1 VIVSG
6 SRVLLLLPA
15 QEREEEIG
23 MSPSARLPARE
34 ADAVVLVG
42 GKGTRLRPLT
52 CETPKPMLPM
62 AGVPFLTHLLSRSAA
77 VGIRRV
83 VLSTSYRAEMFWE
96 HFGDGE
102 VLGLDLRYVVE
113 PEPLGTAGA
122 IRNVAGSLAC
132 QDVLVF
138 NGDILSGADVPAVLD
153 THRKAG
159 ADVTLH
165 LVKVSDPR
173 SFGCVP
179 TDAAGRVAAF
189 LEKTDDPPTDQINAG
204 CYVFSRRALES
215 IPTGRPVSVER
226 ETFPELLARGAHL
239 QGHVDSSYWLDVG
252 TPAAFVRGSCD
263 LVLGMAPS
271 AALPG
276 GPGEALVLGG
286 ARVAEQATLAGGS
299 TVGAGSA
306 IATGA
311 AVRGS
316 VVFDGAVIEQGASVC
331 RSAIG
336 AGARIGTGAVLTDAV
351 VGDRAVIGAGCELA
365 SGARVWPEVVL
376 PAGGLRFSADA

>member
-1 VIVSG
+1 
-6 SRVLLLLPA
+6 
-15 QEREEEIG
+15 
-23 MSPSARLPARE
+23 MSPSTPLATRE

-52 CETPKPMLPM
+52 CETPKPMLPT
-62 AGVPFLTHLLSRSAA
+62 AGVPYLTHLLSRIAA

-83 VLSTSYRAEMFWE
+83 VLSTSYRAEVFWE
-96 HFGDGE
+96 HFADGQA
-102 VLGLDLRYVVE
+102 LGLDLRYVVE

-122 IRNVAGSLAC
+122 IRNVAGSLVS

-138 NGDILSGADVPAVLD
+138 NGDILSGADLPAVLD

-165 LVKVSDPR
+165 LVKVRDPE

-189 LEKTDDPPTDQINAG
+189 LEKTDDPPTNQINAG
-204 CYVFSRRALES
+204 CYVFSRDVLES

-226 ETFPELLARGAHL
+226 ETFPELLAGGAHL
-239 QGHVDSSYWLDVG
+239 QGHVDGSYWLDLG

-263 LVLGMAPS
+263 LVLGIAPS

-276 GPGEALVLGG
+276 EPGEALVLGG
-286 ARVAEQATLAGGS
+286 ASIAEQATLAGGS
-299 TVGAGSA
+299 TIGAGSV
-306 IATGA
+306 IAAGA

-316 VVFDGAVIEQGASVC
+316 VVFDGAVIERGASVC
-331 RSAIG
+331 RSVVG

-365 SGARVWPEVVL
+365 SGARVWPDVVL